1 MSGRRPDFRQYAEV
15 GVLSFLEVDMVTA
28 EKIDLLTITQAARI
42 IGTTR
47 GAVHHHRL
55 TGKLPTIR
63 VGGVYLIPRES
74 VEQLRR
80 DRAARL
86 GQSETASR

>member
-1 MSGRRPDFRQYAEV
+1 
-15 GVLSFLEVDMVTA
+15 MVTT
-28 EKIDLLTITQAARI
+28 ERVDLLSVTEAAHA

-55 TGKLPTIR
+55 TGWLPAITVDGR
-63 VGGVYLIPRES
+63 YLIPRQA

-86 GQSETASR
+86 GQEETVSR

>member
-1 MSGRRPDFRQYAEV
+1 
-15 GVLSFLEVDMVTA
+15 MVTTQQV
-28 EKIDLLTITQAARI
+28 DLLSVTEAARE

-55 TGKLPTIR
+55 TGKLPSITVDGR
-63 VGGVYLIPRES
+63 YLIPRQA

-80 DRAARL
+80 DRAARN
-86 GQSETASR
+86 GDKQAGSR